1 MYLGYLGPSVY
12 EPLHDKT
19 NKMAVRPVWSE
30 SSLSAWRSIGS
41 LATHWAQHGLWSDW
55 ADAQADLS
63 LRWAHTH
70 FVLSCRGSYVHIKPF
85 LISAIWRQFI
95 LLMFFILHRVVFTF
109 FLGYKLQ
116 GKICE
121 WEVFSRSQKHIF
133 HNCSPPPPRSQR
145 HLEIS
150 NKMESFPSYG
160 SRIFFFHY
168 FWGHII
174 FLVPLLSHFI
184 FFLAYQEPK
193 YFLR

>member
-1 MYLGYLGPSVY
+1 MPRLIWVFAGRTLI
-12 EPLHDKT
+12 L
-19 NKMAVRPVWSE
+19 
-30 SSLSAWRSIGS
+30 L
-41 LATHWAQHGLWSDW
+41 
-55 ADAQADLS
+55 
-63 LRWAHTH
+63 
-70 FVLSCRGSYVHIKPF
+70 VLSCRSSYVHIKPF

-95 LLMFFILHRVVFTF
+95 LLMLFILHRVVFTIF
-109 FLGYKLQ
+109 WGYKLQ

-133 HNCSPPPPRSQR
+133 LKCPPPPPRSQR

-160 SRIFFFHY
+160 SRIFIFFFHY

-184 FFLAYQEPK
+184 FF
-193 YFLR
+193 FLHIKNQNIFWYKKPSLPPSHPQ